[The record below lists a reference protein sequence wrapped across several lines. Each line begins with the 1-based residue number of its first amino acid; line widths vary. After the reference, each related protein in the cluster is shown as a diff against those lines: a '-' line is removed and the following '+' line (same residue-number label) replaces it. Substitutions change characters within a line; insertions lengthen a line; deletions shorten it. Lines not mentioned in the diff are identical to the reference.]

1 MRRYLFLAFVLL
13 LCCIPLAA
21 RLRTIDLV
29 PSATLLIPYWET
41 DPFDPDGVDTLVTI
55 QNASATAIVAHV
67 TVWTDYGI
75 PTTTF
80 DFYLTG
86 YDQETFSMRAAM
98 NRFVPI
104 TADDGDD
111 PTDTI
116 SPQGDL
122 SQDINFP
129 GILTGPE
136 ICTPPNIHLVHM
148 GVSTPEYFNGLC
160 AARNYNDAVA
170 RGYLTIDT
178 VNQFNRDTPASP
190 GYFTGLATYQNV
202 LLGEVTILDRPRGR
216 IHTEP
221 AVHIEAAQSSD
232 YPAFPPG
239 TFTFYGRFVAQTG
252 VDQRE
257 ALPTAWAGVWAGNR
271 TEIEYWRDPGVAVSP
286 FACGGAPPFTLD
298 ERQIR
303 AFNESGGTV
312 ATSAGDPFPR
322 AAGVTLGGGHLGFT
336 SGFGWLFMNLNLPAP
351 NGPQN
356 DIRQSWITMRNIP
369 RDQST
374 GSPMGYAAHGIQ
386 LGNSMSSDNPVKP

>member
-1 MRRYLFLAFVLL
+1 MRRFGLLFLAVVLACL
-13 LCCIPLAA
+13 PIAA
-21 RLRTIDLV
+21 ALRTIDVV
-29 PSATLLIPYWET
+29 PAATLLIPYWEA
-41 DPFDPDGVDTLVTI
+41 DPFDANGVDTLITI
-55 QNASATAIVAHV
+55 QNASASAAIAHV

-116 SPQGDL
+116 SPQGIL

-129 GILTGPE
+129 GIRRLPE
-136 ICTPPNIHLVHM
+136 TCTPPNLHLAHM

-160 AARNYNDAVA
+160 GARAYGDGIA

-178 VNQFNRDTPASP
+178 VTQFNTDTPATP
-190 GYFTGLATYQNV
+190 GYFTGIADYRNIF
-202 LLGEVTILDRPRGR
+202 LGEVTFIDRTRSR
-216 IHTEP
+216 LYTEP
-221 AVHIEAAQSSD
+221 AVHIEAGQSSD
-232 YPAFPPG
+232 YPPFPAG
-239 TFTFYGRFVAQTG
+239 TFTFYGRFVSQTG

-271 TEIEYWRDPGVAVSP
+271 TEIEYWRDPGIAVAP
-286 FACGGAPPFTLD
+286 FACGGSPSTID
-298 ERQIR
+298 ERQVR
-303 AFNESGGTV
+303 AYDESGGIV
-312 ATSAGDPFPR
+312 ATPPGDPFPR
-322 AAGVTLGGGHLGFT
+322 AAGVTSAGTQLGLT

-356 DIRQSWITMRNIP
+356 DIRQSWITMRNVP
-369 RDQST
+369 RDQDPASL
-374 GSPMGYAAHGIQ
+374 MGYSTQGIQ
-386 LGNSMSSDNPVKP
+386 LGNSMNADNPVKP